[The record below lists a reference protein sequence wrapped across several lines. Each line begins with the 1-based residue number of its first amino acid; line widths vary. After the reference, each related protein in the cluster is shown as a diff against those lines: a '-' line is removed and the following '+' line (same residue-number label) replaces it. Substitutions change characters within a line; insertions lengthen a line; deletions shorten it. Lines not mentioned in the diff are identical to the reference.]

1 DYKVKTIPGIPA
13 INVDMHAGHIPT
25 IGDTEYFFWLFNS
38 KNKSNKLVIWLNGGP
53 GCSSMDG
60 VFLENGP
67 FRFNGT
73 TLVEN
78 KHSWYANA
86 NMLYLDQPAGTGY
99 SISPEKNFAKNQDDV
114 NRHFLAFLDHFYK
127 IFDNFKDH
135 ELFIAGE
142 SYAGTW
148 IPHITLAILN
158 RNKKS
163 PELYL
168 PIKSILIGNGWID
181 PIYQVGT
188 LLSKSFLEEAQL
200 AMETCRNELHKLPSI
215 TNQHCEGVMDSILDY
230 SKQDGKYCLNKYDIR
245 LHDKGPNEGCGM
257 SWPTGVYEMKD
268 YLARHDVRNALHA
281 QKYTSKSWTECSWSV
296 YQHIVSDPTPP
307 SITVFPALLE
317 QLPINLFVGDQDLIC
332 NILGFKNMITLLTW
346 NGAQGID
353 VLCVY

>member
-1 DYKVKTIPGIPA
+1 MSAQKDDYKVKTIPGIPA

-53 GCSSMDG
+53 GCSSMD
-60 VFLENGP
+60 ENGP

-215 TNQHCEGVMDSILDY
+215 TNQHCEGVMDSILDF

-268 YLARHDVRNALHA
+268 YLAKEETAFSDKDSTFGTILSDRNLTLYTLTGGSHMPAFDVPEASLA
-281 QKYTSKSWTECSWSV
+281 MFEQSIGV
-296 YQHIVSDPTPP
+296 VSNV
-307 SITVFPALLE
+307 IIKRFNVV
-317 QLPINLFVGDQDLIC
+317 N
-332 NILGFKNMITLLTW
+332 
-346 NGAQGID
+346 
-353 VLCVY
+353 